1 MENKGTIVNL
11 DDDPDFNRVLKV
23 ILKKEGYNL
32 ISALTPE
39 DFAQKMRIEKPRLCL
54 IDVNLD
60 IGQGAGFTM
69 VQAIRNKLGL
79 ELPVFVVSRRQSRE
93 DITRAL
99 ELGATDFI
107 PKPIDDTF
115 LIQKINQYLA
125 PTEKSKLPFFK
136 VSERDWHCEF
146 TYDARIVTVSEFGL
160 TVESSHFISKDTYL
174 ELKGSVI
181 TNICQESKIL
191 KMKVNNSWID
201 EETKKFKAF
210 CEFDVT
216 NDNLMTGV
224 RSFLITNR
232 APDQQP

>member
-11 DDDPDFNRVLKV
+11 DDDPDFNRILKV
-23 ILKKEGYNL
+23 ILKKEGYTL
-32 ISALTPE
+32 ISSTTPE
-39 DFAQKMRIEKPRLCL
+39 DFAQKMRIEKPQLCMV
-54 IDVNLD
+54 DVNLE

-107 PKPIDDTF
+107 PKPVDDTY

-125 PTEKSKLPFFK
+125 PNDGKSLPFFK
-136 VSERDWHCEF
+136 VSEKDWNCEF
-146 TYDARIVTVSEFGL
+146 TYDAKIVTISEFGL
-160 TVESSHFISKDTYL
+160 TVESRHFITKDTYM
-174 ELKGSVI
+174 ELHGPIISEILQKE
-181 TNICQESKIL
+181 TIL
-191 KMKVNNSWID
+191 KMSVNNSWID
-201 EETKKFKAF
+201 EETKKFRAF

-224 RSFLITNR
+224 RTFLTNHR
-232 APDQQP
+232 ETSQ